1 MAKIN
6 PYLRFNEG
14 KCKEAMEFY
23 KECLGGELTF
33 MTVGESPMASE
44 MPAEAQEKIM
54 HSTLKKKDLEFFASD
69 MMRDKTVIGDNV
81 ALSLNCE
88 SEDEIKDLFAKLSQ
102 GGEVFMPLE
111 MAFWGGLFGVL
122 TDKYGC

>member
-88 SEDEIKDLFAKLSQ
+88 SEDEIKIYLQSFLREEKYSC
-102 GGEVFMPLE
+102 P
-111 MAFWGGLFGVL
+111 WKWLFGEGFL
-122 TDKYGC
+122 EY